1 MNTITQVDIGPVT
14 VGRGAPLAL
23 IAGPCVI
30 ESEEHTLKL
39 AELIRSIAAELKVP
53 FVFKASYDKANRSS
67 ATGFRGPGL
76 DEGLRI
82 LERVKSRV
90 DVPVLSDIHEPAEA
104 PAAGEVLDVIQI
116 PAFLCRQT
124 SLLVA
129 AAETQK
135 PVNIKKGQFMS
146 PEEMFNAVGKV
157 RGAGNDRVLLTERG
171 TFFGYHRLVN
181 DFAGIA
187 EMMALEEDSPP
198 VCFDATHST
207 QTPGTG
213 EVTGGNR
220 EMAPRLARAA
230 VALGVHAVFLEC
242 HPEPERAMSDAAT
255 QLPLDA
261 LPGVLGSL
269 ADIRRALGS
278 ESGG

>member
-1 MNTITQVDIGPVT
+1 MNTIKQVDIGPVT
-14 VGRGAPLAL
+14 VGRGAPLVL

-30 ESEEHTLKL
+30 ESQEHTLKL

-181 DFAGIA
+181 DMTAIPR
-187 EMMALEEDSPP
+187 MQQMAP
-198 VCFDATHST
+198 VVFDATHSCQLPGEQGT
-207 QTPGTG
+207 QS
-213 EVTGGNR
+213 GGRR
-220 EMAPRLARAA
+220 EFVPTLARAA
-230 VALGVHAVFLEC
+230 VAAGADALFLEV
-242 HPEPERAMSDAAT
+242 HDDPDNAKSDPAT
-255 QLPLDA
+255 VLPFEQLRELLQA
-261 LPGVLGSL
+261 CLKMRNSL
-269 ADIRRALGS
+269 
-278 ESGG
+278 